1 MDVTIPEF
9 AESVTEGDLGRW
21 LKADG
26 DFVRKDEPLLEIETD
41 KTTLEIAAGASGKLS
56 ILMAEGETV
65 TSGVLVARI
74 AEGEGEAA
82 GAAPTATAAA
92 PSPVPSP
99 VSAPVAPAVSRPPVA
114 RPAAAASPR
123 DGREPEPKRADEP
136 GTRRVRMSRL
146 RRSIAERL
154 VEAQRTAAILTT
166 FNEVDMSELI
176 ALRKQNQDWFVARH
190 GVKLGY
196 VSLFGKAVTA
206 ALAEVPEV
214 NAFIDGRDVVYHDH
228 VNLGIAVGT
237 EKGLVVPVV
246 RNAESLSLGELEKEI
261 QRLAGRARDGDLE
274 LAELQGGTFTV
285 SNGGIYGS
293 LLSTPILN
301 PPQSGILG
309 MHLIE
314 QRARVMPDGSIAA
327 RPMMFVALSYDH
339 RIVDGKEAVTFLVKV
354 KERLEDPERLLLSS

>member
-26 DFVRKDEPLLEIETD
+26 EFVRKDEPLLEIETD

-56 ILMAEGETV
+56 ILMQEGETV
-65 TSGVLVARI
+65 TSGALVARI
-74 AEGEGEAA
+74 AEGEGEAPA
-82 GAAPTATAAA
+82 SLPDPPATAAA
-92 PSPVPSP
+92 P
-99 VSAPVAPAVSRPPVA
+99 APVQAPAPIATAAPAAKPAPLAARPPA
-114 RPAAAASPR
+114 
-123 DGREPEPKRADEP
+123 REPEPKRPDEP

-146 RRSIAERL
+146 RRAIAERL

-166 FNEVDMSELI
+166 FNEVDMTELM

-196 VSLFGKAVTA
+196 VSLFGKAVTS

-214 NAFIDGRDVVYHDH
+214 NAFIDGHEIVYHDH
-228 VNLGIAVGT
+228 VQLGIAVGT

-246 RNAESLSLGELEKEI
+246 RDAESLSLGQLEKEI
-261 QRLAGRARDGDLE
+261 QRLAGLARDGDLE
-274 LAELQGGTFTV
+274 LADLQGGTFTI

-309 MHLIE
+309 MHSIE
-314 QRARVMPDGSIAA
+314 QRPRVMPDGSIAG
-327 RPMMFVALSYDH
+327 RPMMYVALSYDH

-354 KERLEDPERLLLSS
+354 KERLEDPERLLLGA